1 MKNKKIIMI
10 IGAAVL
16 AILLG
21 FGITYAYFT
30 AKITG
35 NESAST
41 LSLEAG
47 ELTITMDG
55 TNMMTTPNRILPSD
69 EPFAVR
75 RITLTGKNTTLDLS
89 MPYTLTLVVDNNTFS
104 PGAIKYSLTGVNNSN
119 SGQLIPE
126 KTLEIV
132 DDTVTL
138 GSGFFERGSQLT
150 HTYTLSVYFPE
161 TNEDQSTDMGA
172 TFAAHIEIVGEK
184 AEEPPFDF
192 GSLIGTSGDGSLYED
207 DYGNLRYDGANPNN
221 YATFNG
227 DVAGWRIIGIF
238 DVKTSESG
246 TTEKRIKLIKNDSIG
261 ISYFG
266 SNNTWSSSYIRDGF
280 SRAETGTA
288 YGTVSGADQSPSSFT
303 FALNNVA
310 QSQIDN
316 AVWYIGASDYDITA
330 SQAYNAE
337 HDSSTNPWT
346 GKMGLMSASDYGFA
360 SSSCKDGSQT
370 LFNYHNSSCT
380 GSNWLFKGI
389 GEWTIIPYSGHSHRE
404 FNVRSTGFVGSDGST
419 DSREVRPVVYLKS
432 NIKVTG
438 SGTSGSPY
446 TFS

>member
-55 TNMMTTPNRILPSD
+55 TNMMTTPNRILPSN

-75 RITLTGKNTTLDLS
+75 RITLTGKNTTLDLN
-89 MPYTLTLVVDNNTFS
+89 MPYTIRLVVDNNTFS
-104 PGAIKYSLTGVNNSN
+104 SGSIKYTLTGVNNSN

-161 TNEDQSTDMGA
+161 TNEDQSADKGA

-184 AEEPPFDF
+184 AEEPSFDF

-207 DYGNLRYDGANPNN
+207 AYGNLRYDGADPNN

-227 DVAGWRIIGIF
+227 EEAGWRIIGIF

-261 ISYFG
+261 NTKFG
-266 SNNTWSSSYIRDGF
+266 SNNTWSTSYIRTGF
-280 SRAETGTA
+280 SRAETGTD
-288 YGTVSGADQSPSSFT
+288 YGTTDGNSTSFT
-303 FALNNVA
+303 FALNGAA
-310 QSQIDN
+310 QNQIDN
-316 AVWYIGASDYDITA
+316 AVWYIGSSEGASDYSITA
-330 SQAYNAE
+330 SLVYTNEQNA
-337 HDSSTNPWT
+337 TWT
-346 GKMGLMSASDYGFA
+346 GKMGLMSASDYAFA
-360 SSSCKDGSQT
+360 SSSCKDGSKIIR
-370 LFNYHNSSCT
+370 YYDDSSCT
-380 GSNWLFKGI
+380 GTNWLKKGI
-389 GEWTIIPYSGHSHRE
+389 NEWTIVPYTSHSGFELYVFSSGY
-404 FNVRSTGFVGSDGST
+404 VSTLST
-419 DSREVRPVVYLKS
+419 IYASSEVRPVVYLKS